1 MSGNGLP
8 SVYAGVP
15 TMGFAKPYDIIP
27 SAGGGGCVTEGPFK
41 ESATH
46 HLNYIYKAYL
56 LQYGC

>member
-1 MSGNGLP
+1 
-8 SVYAGVP
+8 
-15 TMGFAKPYDIIP
+15 MGFAKPYDIIP